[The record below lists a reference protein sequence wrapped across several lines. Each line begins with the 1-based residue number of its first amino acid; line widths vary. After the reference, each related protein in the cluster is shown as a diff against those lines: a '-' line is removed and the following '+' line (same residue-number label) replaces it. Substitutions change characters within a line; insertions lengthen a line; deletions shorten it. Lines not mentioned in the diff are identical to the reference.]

1 MEITGVAGF
10 IVRNFYSRPSVL
22 EKKFR
27 EQTVDIVSK
36 QVKRCGGWLVI
47 TSSESTIPT
56 LIEYGRVWENMLLK
70 IREKMIAIHPMTQ
83 MLEEEP
89 WKNQVAKELGLTGE
103 VQFILRIGYL
113 QSYPDPVSLRMPVP
127 WLVHV

>member
-1 MEITGVAGF
+1 MEITGIAGF
-10 IVRNFYSRPSVL
+10 IVRNFYNPQSVL
-22 EKKFR
+22 KKKFR

-36 QVKRCGGWLVI
+36 QVKTCGGWLVI

-56 LIEYGRVWENMLLK
+56 LIEYGRVWEKLLLK

-89 WKNQVAKELGLTGE
+89 WKNQVAKELGLAGE
-103 VQFILRIGYL
+103 VQWILRIGYL
-113 QSYPDPVSLRMPVP
+113 RSYPDPVSLRIPVSWFVP
-127 WLVHV
+127 I